1 MKIRICL
8 NNQGFTMHDL
18 NLSLPDDYEK
28 EPELP
33 IPSIDDQKKIVA
45 ELKRLEAAG
54 ELTPEILHAFM
65 TGERL
70 PE

>member
-1 MKIRICL
+1 
-8 NNQGFTMHDL
+8 MHDL
-18 NLSLPDDYEK
+18 NLSIPDDYEK

-45 ELKRLEAAG
+45 ELKRLEEAG
-54 ELTPEILHAFM
+54 ELTPEILKAFM

-70 PE
+70 PQ

>member
-1 MKIRICL
+1 M
-8 NNQGFTMHDL
+8 TML
-18 NLSLPDDYEK
+18 ENMNLSIPEDIKK

-33 IPSIDDQKKIVA
+33 IPTLEEQKKIVA
-45 ELKRLEAAG
+45 ELKRLEDAG

-65 TGERL
+65 TGERK